1 MFPSTHT
8 HTLHISE
15 SIATTEDATR
25 AATDSL
31 LTDSGNL
38 LIGHG

>member
-8 HTLHISE
+8 HTHISE

-38 LIGHG
+38 LVGHK